1 MDVYEATATI
11 VKAALDNNLLTRLK
25 PNDITDEAVNESNSF
40 NISQLCSLIESVK
53 NELEKPNED
62 FSPATFVD

>member
-11 VKAALDNNLLTRLK
+11 VKAALDNNLLNFLGTGSTINK
-25 PNDITDEAVNESNSF
+25 VINESNSF